1 MVKALAS
8 LSYYSRKPIFSTDVG
23 TNPTLPLYNLNLL
36 IWVEKMSQIW
46 CTSHRTRYTSASFY
60 KTTSLYGMTIQVTSP
75 ESIIPLRVSP
85 YAKFKMA
92 LKSKEVQRQY
102 SNLRKISG
110 LW

>member
-1 MVKALAS
+1 
-8 LSYYSRKPIFSTDVG
+8 
-23 TNPTLPLYNLNLL
+23 
-36 IWVEKMSQIW
+36 
-46 CTSHRTRYTSASFY
+46 
-60 KTTSLYGMTIQVTSP
+60 MTIQVTSP

-85 YAKFKMA
+85 YAKFQMA